1 MLHTLFLSPSE
12 ETSSP
17 SFMNYANR
25 FRRLRIAWQKRL
37 TLVNSSLENR
47 VTEEKEE
54 EKEEEGEKKND
65 RW

>member
-1 MLHTLFLSPSE
+1 
-12 ETSSP
+12 
-17 SFMNYANR
+17 MNYANR

-54 EKEEEGEKKND
+54 EKEEEGEKKSD